1 MTIITGTSQ
10 FQQMFQNQIYEVVR
24 VGDRNFIMPVVKLSG
39 DSQILSTLENA
50 GHASPL
56 NSTSEPLATGTS
68 FTGEWEDV
76 SDYES
81 VTVAT
86 KTDQDGQFAIQFSPN
101 GSDVDGSLLR
111 YYRIGQI
118 EPPHRFSVTR
128 QYMRIIFTNTG
139 DSAQSYLR
147 LQTLLNNI
155 QPLNIPVDS
164 VMSQDYD
171 AVATR
176 PTDYKHEVALGRRQG
191 SVLWNKFGYNND
203 VDTGTEVVASFGG
216 SFTPL
221 TTPTTLTID
230 STSPQDSPG
239 GTGCKS
245 LYIYGIDEN
254 RDIQE
259 ELVPLNGT
267 GSVTT
272 ASLWL
277 GINREAMF
285 LCGASQGNVGTI
297 TTIATTTGSVMAQ
310 MPAGEGV
317 TQQCIFHVP
326 RNYQFVA
333 EWLRI
338 NSLKQTNQNPRITV
352 KMWVYSA
359 LSNGKQEVY
368 KIDMDTSVANDVSED
383 PNLPFPISEQTVIW
397 LEATTDKD
405 DTIVN
410 ARFSGIIVRDVDA

>member
-1 MTIITGTSQ
+1 
-10 FQQMFQNQIYEVVR
+10 
-24 VGDRNFIMPVVKLSG
+24 
-39 DSQILSTLENA
+39 
-50 GHASPL
+50 
-56 NSTSEPLATGTS
+56 
-68 FTGEWEDV
+68 
-76 SDYES
+76 
-81 VTVAT
+81 
-86 KTDQDGQFAIQFSPN
+86 
-101 GSDVDGSLLR
+101 
-111 YYRIGQI
+111 
-118 EPPHRFSVTR
+118 
-128 QYMRIIFTNTG
+128 
-139 DSAQSYLR
+139 
-147 LQTLLNNI
+147 
-155 QPLNIPVDS
+155 
-164 VMSQDYD
+164 
-171 AVATR
+171 
-176 PTDYKHEVALGRRQG
+176 
-191 SVLWNKFGYNND
+191 
-203 VDTGTEVVASFGG
+203 
-216 SFTPL
+216 
-221 TTPTTLTID
+221 
-230 STSPQDSPG
+230 
-239 GTGCKS
+239 
-245 LYIYGIDEN
+245 
-254 RDIQE
+254 
-259 ELVPLNGT
+259 
-267 GSVTT
+267 
-272 ASLWL
+272 
-277 GINREAMF
+277 MF